1 MGNSRT
7 PVAMI
12 ADVPIFDRPL
22 PDRPPLTL
30 HQAKAVMQAAESE
43 ALAHEW
49 PVAIVLVDAGKG
61 GFPFVPDG
69 KVIGGIAQDQ
79 S

>member
-1 MGNSRT
+1 MGNSRI
-7 PVAMI
+7 PVAMS

-22 PDRPPLTL
+22 PYAPPLTL
-30 HQAKAVMQAAESE
+30 QQAKAVMQAAEAE

-49 PVAIVLVDAGKG
+49 PVAIVLADA
-61 GFPFVPDG
+61 D
-69 KVIGGIAQDQ
+69 IAQDQ